1 MKMPSKNQSL
11 EQIFGI
17 KPKIN
22 SEEDTIRIKYVLDK
36 MKNNKYKIFAKGNKK
51 RIFYHG
57 VEMIATPVAIYSVSQ
72 IGKEIYSD
80 EMGVGL
86 RTGNYLD
93 NPDIGKTITTGNCWR
108 QLIIGSYRAM
118 LIADLITRFEKNKLK
133 ENYWHSAFLDL
144 GDCMGA
150 SLSNYEKN
158 KEWYKRLIKKVDP
171 KKLEKILKQ
180 VPENLPEIFAQLEK
194 DHMEFDYW
202 EIFEEIKKGNIK
214 GPNMLIIKN
223 YAKLERK
230 RNTEVIIGEEKREKG
245 KYGFVLGE
253 DYNFS
258 SLPIGATYQQAGR
271 GFLYSPEIKNPE
283 TSDYHYDKFLRKG
296 SVKLI
301 SLPQKS

>member
-1 MKMPSKNQSL
+1 MKKQTKNQSL

-17 KPKIN
+17 NPEIN
-22 SEEDTIRIKYVLDK
+22 SEEDAIRIKHVLDK
-36 MKNNKYKIFAKGNKK
+36 MRDKKYKIFAKGNKK
-51 RIFYHG
+51 RIFYYG
-57 VEMIATPVAIYSVSQ
+57 VEMIVTPVAIYNTLQ

-86 RTGNYLD
+86 RTGNYPD
-93 NPDIGKTITTGNCWR
+93 NLNIGKTITTGNCWR
-108 QLIIGSYRAM
+108 QLIISSYRAM
-118 LIADLITRFEKNKLK
+118 LIADLITKFEKNGPSL
-133 ENYWHSAFLDL
+133 H
-144 GDCMGA
+144 DCMIT
-150 SLSNYEKN
+150 SRSNYEKN
-158 KEWYKRLIKKVDP
+158 KEGYKRLTKKVGSE
-171 KKLEKILKQ
+171 KLEKILRSI
-180 VPENLPEIFAQLEK
+180 PENLPEIFAQLEK